1 MSFEQ
6 TDKRRHRRRLTE
18 DEHRLWK
25 GITRSIAP
33 LKRKPPGAHHHDTV
47 PAAAGRESVPSGR
60 RRAEPPPGR
69 QPASQPVI
77 SPVAKLAAKP
87 TPKPMAKPMAKPSLP
102 VVRLE
107 RRQKQRLA
115 RGTEPIDGRIDLH
128 GRTQS
133 EAYAALLG
141 FLRRAQAE
149 GARFVLVITGKGGA
163 FGRGS
168 SGEPGILKRQVPMWL
183 RLPEFRPYVLAVED
197 AHRAHGGEGALYLR
211 LRRIKE

>member
-1 MSFEQ
+1 MSLER

-18 DEHRLWK
+18 DEHRLWS
-25 GITRSIAP
+25 GITRSIVP
-33 LKRKPPGAHHHDTV
+33 LKRKPPGVHHHETV
-47 PAAAGRESVPSGR
+47 PAAAGRDPVPTGR

-69 QPASQPVI
+69 QPASKPVI
-77 SPVAKLAAKP
+77 SPAAKLA
-87 TPKPMAKPMAKPSLP
+87 AKPMAKPSLP

-163 FGRGS
+163 LGRGS
-168 SGEPGILKRQVPMWL
+168 AGEPGILKRQVPMWL
-183 RLPEFRPYVLAVED
+183 RLPEFRPHVLAVED